1 METTTRPQHVRYWR
15 DLKKNGN
22 TLHYTHSEALFNY
35 FTDQPCG
42 VKTTIQQSNIL
53 KVMQLR
59 DIVVYL
65 NPS

>member
-15 DLKKNGN
+15 DLKKREHA
-22 TLHYTHSEALFNY
+22 TLHTHSEALFNY

-42 VKTTIQQSNIL
+42 VKTTIQLSNIL
-53 KVMQLR
+53 KVMQQR
-59 DIVVYL
+59 DTVVYL